1 MTQPVQRTMS
11 IDLSRF
17 IDSAAWSAGLSD
29 EQLDRVKQDASVQ
42 RYLTGEVVCQRGSAP
57 QHWLGVVEGALRID
71 AVDGSGRSIAFSN
84 VFAGAWLGVGAILNR
99 QPRPYA
105 VSAVRASVVALVPLA
120 TFQWLLDDSRQFS
133 RWVIDQLKARLDQ
146 DLALIENLLLSYG
159 ETRSGWQEGPRS
171 FPSLAQE
178 GELKKDQ
185 ALRQCIKAISMLR
198 NQILQPSDS
207 SQPAGETMAALLCA
221 ADEAEASAWSALR
234 L

>member
-1 MTQPVQRTMS
+1 MS

-17 IDSAAWSAGLSD
+17 IDTAAWSAGLSD

-57 QHWLGVVEGALRID
+57 QHWLGVIEGALRID
-71 AVDGSGRSIAFSN
+71 AVNGNGRRVAFSS
-84 VFAGAWLGVGAILNR
+84 VFTGGWLGVGAILNR

-105 VSAVRASVVALVPLA
+105 VSAARSSLVALVPLA

-133 RWVIDQLKARLDQ
+133 RWVIDQLNARLDQ

-159 ETRSGWQEGPRS
+159 EPRSGWQERTRS
-171 FPSLAQE
+171 VPSLAQE

-185 ALRQCIKAISMLR
+185 ALRQCIKAISMMR
-198 NQILQPSDS
+198 NKVLQPSDS
-207 SQPAGETMAALLCA
+207 SQPVGETMAALLCA